1 MAEKS
6 RLLYVSGGIFSLIKE
21 FSAVKDKFNRYEE
34 KNSNSDTVKDD
45 LDKICPEDDCGSLY
59 VSDEIFLKLM
69 DRVIKRQNDNQ
80 Q

>member
-1 MAEKS
+1 M
-6 RLLYVSGGIFSLIKE
+6 
-21 FSAVKDKFNRYEE
+21 KDKFNRCED
-34 KNSNSDTVKDD
+34 KNPNSDTEKKDR
-45 LDKICPEDDCGSLY
+45 DKICPEDDCGSLY

>member
-21 FSAVKDKFNRYEE
+21 FLIVKDKFNRCED
-34 KNSNSDTVKDD
+34 KNSNSDTEKVDY
-45 LDKICPEDDCGSLY
+45 DKICPEYDFGSLY
-59 VSDEIFLKLM
+59 VIDKMFLKLM
-69 DRVIKRQNDNQ
+69 ERFIKRQNDNQ